1 MFGAFQLD
9 LLVFINCFL
18 ASTQLN
24 IKQRLFQRSHKN
36 VAKLLYI
43 LFKETAFSPRFCSIH
58 YTDALLF
65 KYYQTITLGSSALY
79 WLSKWGPAIHLKL
92 LAEMVDYTIWLFTH
106 TKRRIMIRQ
115 DKMNVW
121 HTRPYYN
128 HGVSKRE
135 IPSKAFAQFNRWYL
149 YQEL

>member
-24 IKQRLFQRSHKN
+24 IKQRLFQRSDKN

-79 WLSKWGPAIHLKL
+79 WLSK
-92 LAEMVDYTIWLFTH
+92 
-106 TKRRIMIRQ
+106 
-115 DKMNVW
+115 
-121 HTRPYYN
+121 
-128 HGVSKRE
+128 
-135 IPSKAFAQFNRWYL
+135 
-149 YQEL
+149 